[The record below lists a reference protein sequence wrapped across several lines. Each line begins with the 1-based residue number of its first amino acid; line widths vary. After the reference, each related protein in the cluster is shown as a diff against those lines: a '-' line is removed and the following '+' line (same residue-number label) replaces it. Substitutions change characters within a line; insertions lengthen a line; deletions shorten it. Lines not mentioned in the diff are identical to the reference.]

1 MLTITEQLKTGNFSR
16 FHLVYGEERYMVR
29 YYRNSLKEKL
39 SQPEDEMNCT
49 VFRGD
54 KANPSAIADVA
65 QILPFMAPQRLIVVQ
80 DSGFFKNASD
90 MVDFMDTFPDT
101 TYLIFVE
108 REVDKRNRLYKWMSK
123 NGCITECKAQNA
135 AMLAKWIAG
144 YAKRAD
150 KAISPQASELLV
162 ERVGTDMELLSGEIE
177 KLIGYVGERH
187 EIDISDV
194 EAISSGVT
202 VSRIFEMIDAVA
214 LGEKEKALKLYDD
227 LLANKESPMSILYL
241 FSRHINILLQIKE
254 LSALGASQGEIVK
267 SIGIPPFTVKKYAR
281 QAGLFKRSKL
291 LQMLEKRADYEEK
304 FKNGKLSDQLAVELF
319 LIQALTNS

>member
-49 VFRGD
+49 VFQGD

-101 TYLIFVE
+101 TYLVFVE
-108 REVDKRNRLYKWMSK
+108 REVDKRNRLYKWISK

-187 EIDISDV
+187 DIEISDV

-214 LGEKEKALKLYDD
+214 LGEKERALKLYDD

>member
-49 VFRGD
+49 VFQGD

-101 TYLIFVE
+101 TYLVFVE

-187 EIDISDV
+187 DIEISDV

-304 FKNGKLSDQLAVELF
+304 FKNDILIVE
-319 LIQALTNS
+319 SS

>member
-49 VFRGD
+49 VFQGD

-101 TYLIFVE
+101 TYLVFVE

-187 EIDISDV
+187 DIEISDV

-304 FKNGKLSDQLAVELF
+304 FKNGELSDQLAVELF

>member
-49 VFRGD
+49 VFQGD

-101 TYLIFVE
+101 TYLVFVE
-108 REVDKRNRLYKWMSK
+108 REVDKRNRLYKWISK

-187 EIDISDV
+187 DIEISDV